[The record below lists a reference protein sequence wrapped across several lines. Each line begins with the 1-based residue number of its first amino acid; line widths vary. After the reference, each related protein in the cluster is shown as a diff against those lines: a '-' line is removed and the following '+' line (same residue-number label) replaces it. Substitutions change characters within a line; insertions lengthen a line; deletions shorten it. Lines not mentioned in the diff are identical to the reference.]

1 MIGLVLVSHSRALAK
16 ALAELVR
23 GVAGADL
30 PLAVAGGIGD
40 DRADL
45 GTDATDILAAV
56 ESVYRPGG
64 VVVLM
69 DLGSAVLSAE
79 TALEFLDPEK
89 RTNVRLC
96 SAPLVEGAVAAAV
109 QIGLGSNLETVCRE
123 AALGLAPK
131 KQHLDG
137 PEPPAPSP
145 SLFPPCETDGQ
156 HWQKARLT
164 VRTPHGLHARP
175 AARLVQALAGLDARV
190 HIAKAGGRREPV
202 PADSLN
208 RIALLDVA
216 RGDEI
221 VVSAAGTE
229 AQRALSVVR
238 EVVENPVPDAVGDA
252 SLPAPPPAESSGLA
266 PAMEVL
272 AVSPGAAVGPLFVY
286 RPAVP
291 EVPNQRI
298 ADPQEEWERLQRA
311 LAQVESEMRTRRRQ
325 TLQRL
330 GAEEAAIFEAHRLML
345 QDPALLQRARD
356 AIFGEKANAALAWH
370 RSVAEMAADYGRL
383 CNDYLRRRAEDLLDI
398 GRRVLLALAGRSA
411 RGGTVLPEASVLA
424 ARDLS
429 PADLAAVETGQLLGL
444 VTVAGGPTS
453 HCAIL
458 ARALDIPAVAGAP
471 EAVLQLAP
479 GTRLALD
486 GFSGRLWIDPP
497 ADVVEQLRSRQRRW
511 QVRRRENR
519 RTARQP
525 AGTADGR
532 DVAVTANAGRTAE
545 ARAAERNG
553 ADGIGLLRTEFIYM
567 TGTEPPDED
576 TQLEALRQIT
586 AVMGQRT
593 VCVRTLDAGGDKP
606 VAGLAAPAGANPFLG
621 VRGVRFSLSR
631 PELLCIQLRAVL
643 RAAATGPLKL
653 MFPMISTVEEVE
665 RCRSLLASA
674 HRRLKEEGREHGWPL
689 PVGIMVETP
698 SAALLTAELAAR
710 VDFFSI
716 GTNDLTQY
724 TLAAERGNPDLAAYA
739 DALHPAV
746 LRLMQ
751 QAIEGARAHGRPVSV
766 CGELAAD
773 PSAVPVL
780 LGLGVDE
787 LSVAP
792 EAVAD
797 VKALVR
803 RLDTRR
809 CRELATEALACDRT
823 SRVRYLAETFAAT
836 L

>member
-1 MIGLVLVSHSRALAK
+1 MVGLVLVSHSRALAE
-16 ALAELVR
+16 ALAGLVR
-23 GVAGADL
+23 GVTGTDL
-30 PLAVAGGIGD
+30 PLAIAGGSGD
-40 DRADL
+40 DHAEP
-45 GTDATDILAAV
+45 GTDAMDILAAV
-56 ESVYRPGG
+56 ESVYRPEG

-79 TALEFLDPEK
+79 TALEFLDAEK
-89 RTNVRLC
+89 RARVRLC

-123 AALGLAPK
+123 AGLGLAPK

-137 PEPPAPSP
+137 PDPPAAPAPSP
-145 SLFPPCETDGQ
+145 PCEAEGP
-156 HWQKARLT
+156 HWQEARLT

-175 AARLVQALAGLDARV
+175 AARLVRALAGLDARV
-190 HIAKAGGRREPV
+190 RIARAGAGREPV

-221 VVSAAGTE
+221 LVSAAGPE
-229 AQRALSVVR
+229 AQKALAAVR
-238 EVVENPVPDAVGDA
+238 EIVENPAPDTACDA
-252 SLPAPPPAESSGLA
+252 SLPAPPPAESPGLT

-272 AVSPGAAVGPLFVY
+272 AVSPGAVVGPLVVY
-286 RPAVP
+286 RPALP
-291 EVPNQRI
+291 EVPRQRI
-298 ADPQEEWERLQRA
+298 ADPQSEWQRLQRA
-311 LAQVESEMRTRRRQ
+311 LAQVESEMRTRQHQ

-345 QDPALLQRARD
+345 QDPTLLQRARD
-356 AIFGEKANAALAWH
+356 VIFGEMANAALAWH
-370 RSVAEMAADYGRL
+370 RSVAAVAADYGKL
-383 CNDYLRRRAEDLLDI
+383 CDDYLRRRADDLLDI

-411 RGGTVLPEASVLA
+411 RGGTVLSTASVLA

-429 PADLAAVETGQLLGL
+429 PADLAAVDAGQLLGL

-471 EAVLQLAP
+471 ETVLQLAP

-486 GFSGRLWIDPP
+486 GFDGQLWIDPP
-497 ADVVEQLRSRQRRW
+497 ADVVAQLRSRQRRW
-511 QVRRRENR
+511 QAQRRENR
-519 RTARQP
+519 RDARQP
-525 AGTADGR
+525 AVTIDGR
-532 DVAVTANAGRTAE
+532 SVAVTANAGTAAE
-545 ARAAERNG
+545 ARAADRNG
-553 ADGIGLLRTEFIYM
+553 ADGIGLMRTEFIFM

-576 TQLEALRQIT
+576 RQLQALRQIT
-586 AVMGQRT
+586 GVMGQRT

-606 VAGLAAPAGANPFLG
+606 VAGLAAAAEANPFLG
-621 VRGVRFSLSR
+621 VRGVRFSLAR
-631 PELLCIQLRAVL
+631 PEWLCVQLRAVL
-643 RAAATGPLKL
+643 RAAATGTLKL
-653 MFPMISTVEEVE
+653 MFPMVSTVEEVE
-665 RCRSLLASA
+665 RCLSLLASA
-674 HRRLKEEGREHGWPL
+674 HRELAEQGREHGWPL
-689 PVGIMVETP
+689 PVGIMIETP
-698 SAALLTAELAAR
+698 AAALLAAELAAR
-710 VDFFSI
+710 LDFFSI

-724 TLAAERGNPDLAAYA
+724 TLAAERGNPALAPYT

-746 LRLMQ
+746 LQMMR
-751 QAIEGARAHGRPVSV
+751 QAVQGAHHHGRPVSV

-773 PSAVPVL
+773 AAAVPVL
-780 LGLGVDE
+780 LGLGIDE

-792 EAVAD
+792 SAVSD

-803 RLDTRR
+803 RLDSRR
-809 CRELATEALACDRT
+809 CRELAAEALACDRAA
-823 SRVRYLAETFAAT
+823 RVRQLAGAFTAT